1 MYKVDLSALT
11 LFFPSTN
18 VYKMPTILHIFFWK
32 PELNLETGK
41 KNPSVPCSHCSP
53 PGFSVHGILQERI
66 LEWVAIPF
74 SRGSSQPRVWNW
86 VSHDK
91 SGFRNHFLSNSGDL
105 KVTHILN
112 QDCSCS
118 RNRSTSSSWWW
129 FPGQPLEKNHSFWH
143 VFHSDSFE
151 SEVKVKSL
159 SHVWLFATPWT
170 VAHQAPLSMGFSRQN
185 TGVGCHFLL

>member
-1 MYKVDLSALT
+1 MDCNFCPWNSPGK
-11 LFFPSTN
+11 N
-18 VYKMPTILHIFFWK
+18 
-32 PELNLETGK
+32 TG
-41 KNPSVPCSHCSP
+41 VGSHSL
-53 PGFSVHGILQERI
+53 LQ
-66 LEWVAIPF
+66 
-74 SRGSSQPRVWNW
+74 GSSQPRVWNW

-91 SGFRNHFLSNSGDL
+91 SGFRNHFFSNSGDL

-112 QDCSCS
+112 QDCSCP

-151 SEVKVKSL
+151 SEVKSL
-159 SHVWLFATPWT
+159 SRVWLFATLWT

-185 TGVGCHFLL
+185 TGVGCHFLLQGNLPNPGIEPRSPTLQADALTSEGPGIRTDNS